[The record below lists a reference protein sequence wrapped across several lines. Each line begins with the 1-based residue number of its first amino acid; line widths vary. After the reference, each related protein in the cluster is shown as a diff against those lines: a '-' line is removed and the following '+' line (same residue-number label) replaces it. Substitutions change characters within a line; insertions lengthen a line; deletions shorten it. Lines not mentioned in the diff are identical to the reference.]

1 MMLIGAAAALVTDLR
16 CHFESLKMTP
26 QEAPL
31 GDGTGTEFCH
41 QHHVAASDCILH
53 STFTRPE

>member
-1 MMLIGAAAALVTDLR
+1 MMLIGAAGALVTDLR

-31 GDGTGTEFCH
+31 GDGT
-41 QHHVAASDCILH
+41 ASCCSIGLH
-53 STFTRPE
+53 SPQHLYLT